1 MYLERNHR
9 VWKEG
14 TASMKG
20 VSEKDREEPITEW
33 REDEK
38 GRSML
43 RRDALSHNEEELPA
57 RLWEGLWKELLPL

>member
-1 MYLERNHR
+1 
-9 VWKEG
+9 
-14 TASMKG
+14 MKG

-43 RRDALSHNEEELPA
+43 KREALSHTEEGLPA
-57 RLWEGLWKELLPL
+57 RLWEGLGKSSSHFR